1 MTYLLDAN
9 VFMSASRLHY
19 GFDFCPAFW
28 EWLVESN
35 SAGLVF
41 SIEKVQGEIQAGAD
55 ELADWSD
62 ERGQEFFL
70 RPDEEVLT
78 TLTKVSAWCTSISRR
93 WNAYRHT
100 LRACARV
107 GNIYVN
113 RDMVGAV
120 VGVQPFGGMG
130 LSGTGPKAGGP
141 HYLHRFAVE
150 KTITVNTTAKGGNV
164 ELLRSIGA

>member
-41 SIEKVQGEIQAGAD
+41 SIDKVQGEIQAGAD

-78 TLTKVSAWCTSISRR
+78 TLTKVSAWCTRQQHDRMPPSIHFYSGGRLLSRG
-93 WNAYRHT
+93 
-100 LRACARV
+100 ACA
-107 GNIYVN
+107 
-113 RDMVGAV
+113 GAR
-120 VGVQPFGGMG
+120 
-130 LSGTGPKAGGP
+130 KCRCNAREAGEFAQEDKNTE
-141 HYLHRFAVE
+141 RFVSPWVSPA
-150 KTITVNTTAKGGNV
+150 
-164 ELLRSIGA
+164 

>member
-41 SIEKVQGEIQAGAD
+41 SIDKVQGEIQAGAD

-78 TLTKVSAWCTSISRR
+78 TLTKVSVWCTSMSHH
-93 WNAYRHT
+93 WSAYRPT
-100 LRACARV
+100 SSARARV